1 MQPVP
6 AALSDAQLL
15 TWRVLE
21 AAHHLQA
28 YASGIL
34 SVADRAVRVE
44 AQGAAVPVRPADP
57 PSGGAP
63 QPMEASSGSSKT
75 RRRRDARKRAKARAV
90 AAAAAPSHPAGQSRD
105 APTSAVVSA
114 GEQHHAEPS
123 SLPSPKR
130 LRSEASSFSFAAALS
145 GVARSAPGKG
155 DLPTAA
161 EQVLQPVVPL
171 VGVRGTELVEM
182 DDSDPDYEPPEDW
195 EDDYDLPYGYGH
207 SWPFDYDGDDTVD

>member
-1 MQPVP
+1 M
-6 AALSDAQLL
+6 
-15 TWRVLE
+15 
-21 AAHHLQA
+21 
-28 YASGIL
+28 
-34 SVADRAVRVE
+34 
-44 AQGAAVPVRPADP
+44 
-57 PSGGAP
+57 
-63 QPMEASSGSSKT
+63 
-75 RRRRDARKRAKARAV
+75 
-90 AAAAAPSHPAGQSRD
+90 AAAPPYPAGQSPD
-105 APTSAVVSA
+105 ALTSAVVSA

-207 SWPFDYDGDDTVD
+207 GDPSVSIMAGGYAHGWPLDYDGDDTVD